1 MEALPAKA
9 ILSVQNIVK
18 GYGGQPVL
26 QDVSVTIHEG
36 DRIGLMGRN
45 GAGKSTLLRIMA
57 GREFVDNGLVTQCQG
72 LRVALLDQQ
81 CRLDATK
88 TIEEALHAASAEV
101 RARLDEYHAVSDEL
115 AVVEHGTPLHQ
126 RLEDRHSELHHALDI
141 TNAWNW
147 AQEVKR
153 VSTALDLPPGDR
165 RLGTLSG
172 GELRRVDLA
181 ATLIQRP
188 DLLLLD
194 EPTNQIDTA
203 SVEWL
208 ERFLAGYGGS
218 SVLVT
223 HDRYF
228 LDRVAERIVE
238 LEFGKVYSFPGNYTR
253 FLEYKA
259 NVVNQQEQAEANRL
273 GFLRRELDWVKR
285 GPKARTSKD
294 RHRMERYAEIEAA
307 GPPQR
312 HKEFRFEIPMPERL
326 GKRVVEAIE
335 ISRVYGD
342 RTLFRQFSLI
352 LQPNMRVGVVG
363 PNGCGKTTLL
373 RMLMG
378 LDAPTQGK
386 VLIGENT
393 RFLYVDQIHEEV
405 NPEHTILQFVSNGA
419 AYWTIGDRRLYVP
432 SYLERF
438 LFDRGACLAP
448 MGNLSGGEINRV
460 VLAKRL
466 LRGGNVLVLD
476 EPTND
481 LDLYTLRVL
490 EEAVVSFEGS
500 ALIVSHDRYFLNRV
514 CTHIVAFESSG
525 YLNFM
530 AGNYEDYLAYRAR
543 VGASAEALTV
553 GTRPAKTVVEKPRR
567 NREKTRSLTW
577 KEMKELEGIEAA
589 VLAGEEEVSRLE
601 NEISSPEF
609 YRRDADSI
617 RRTLASLDEA
627 RKRVDSLFARW
638 EELEQLKA

>member
-26 QDVSVTIHEG
+26 QDISVTIHEG

-57 GREFVDNGLVTQCQG
+57 GHEFVDEGLVTRCQG

-88 TIEEALHAASAEV
+88 TIEETLHAASAEV

-126 RLEDRHSELHHALDI
+126 RLEGRHAELHHALDI

-165 RLGTLSG
+165 QLGTLSG

-208 ERFLAGYGGS
+208 ERFLASYGGS

-294 RHRMERYAEIEAA
+294 RRRMERYAEIEAA

-335 ISRVYGD
+335 ISRAYGD

-373 RMLMG
+373 RTLMG

-419 AYWTIGDRRLYVP
+419 AYWTIGDRKLYVP

-438 LFDRGACLAP
+438 LFDRGACVAP

-543 VGASAEALTV
+543 VAASVGDSSA
-553 GTRPAKTVVEKPRR
+553 GTRPAKAVAEKPRKS
-567 NREKTRSLTW
+567 REKTRSLTW
-577 KEMKELEGIEAA
+577 KEMKELEGIETA
-589 VLAGEEEVSRLE
+589 VLAAEEEVGRLE

-617 RRTLASLDEA
+617 RQTLASLDEA
-627 RKRVDSLFARW
+627 RKRIDSLFSRW
-638 EELEQLKA
+638 EELEQLKT